1 MNTDPSGND
10 RLSVGPDGRGW
21 ETQPKWRRDFPID
34 WPRDEYVARRDFTK
48 FLVLV
53 SLAFAVGQVWILL
66 RNLWRRSTGQPPIRA
81 VARLDEIPV
90 GGVRAFR
97 YPREDSHAVLV
108 RLGGD
113 RLVAY
118 DQACT
123 HLLCPVI
130 AEPDRGRFHCP
141 CHNGNFDLE
150 TGRPISGPPQRP
162 LTRVRLELRGGVVY
176 ATGTEARTV

>member
-1 MNTDPSGND
+1 MSEPDASDD
-10 RLSVGPDGRGW
+10 RLSVGPDGRSW
-21 ETQPKWRRDFPID
+21 DAQPKWRRDFPID

-48 FLVLV
+48 FLVLI

-66 RNLWRRSTGQPPIRA
+66 QNFWRRAAGRLPIRA
-81 VARLDEIPV
+81 VARLDEIAD
-90 GGVRAFR
+90 GGVRLFR
-97 YPREDSHAVLV
+97 YPDADSHAILV
-108 RLGGD
+108 RLTGD

-130 AEPDRGRFHCP
+130 AQPEQNRLHCP

-150 TGRPISGPPQRP
+150 SGRPTSGPPDRP
-162 LTRVRLELRGGVVY
+162 LARIRLEVRDGIVY
-176 ATGTEARTV
+176 ATGREARTT

>member
-1 MNTDPSGND
+1 MSEDGSAD
-10 RLSVGPDGRGW
+10 ERLSVGPDGRPW
-21 ETQPKWRRDFPID
+21 SAQPKWRRDFPID

-53 SLAFAVGQVWILL
+53 SLAFAAGQTSILL
-66 RNLWRRSTGQPPIRA
+66 RHLWRRWSAAAPVQA

-90 GGVRAFR
+90 GGSRLFR
-97 YPREDSHAVLV
+97 YPDADSHAIVV
-108 RLGGD
+108 RLTTD

-130 AEPDRGRFHCP
+130 AQPDRGRLHCP
-141 CHNGNFDLE
+141 CHNGNFDIE
-150 TGRPISGPPQRP
+150 TGRPTSGPPERP
-162 LTRVRLELRGGVVY
+162 LARIRLDVRDGVVY
-176 ATGTEARTV
+176 ATGREARTA